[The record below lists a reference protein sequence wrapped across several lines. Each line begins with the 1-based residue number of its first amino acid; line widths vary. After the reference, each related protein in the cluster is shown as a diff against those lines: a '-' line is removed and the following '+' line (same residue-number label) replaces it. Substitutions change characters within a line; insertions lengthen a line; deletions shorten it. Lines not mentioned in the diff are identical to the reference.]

1 MKNRDRLFMA
11 GGVERSQL
19 GETAGLI
26 ESRIGASRGASATK
40 SPWKST

>member
-19 GETAGLI
+19 GETAGCEPGRVRDKKPVEKHLT
-26 ESRIGASRGASATK
+26 S
-40 SPWKST
+40 